1 MPSKLSPEER
11 RLRSEIA
18 NLDRWSNV
26 PFAERSSQTQAAR
39 DARFAKHY
47 LDKVDPERKLDEDE
61 RYALARMAEKADMK
75 RMRLAAVRK
84 RREAQEAA
92 ERAGEAG
99 QVAS

>member
-18 NLDRWSNV
+18 NLARWSISV
-26 PFAERSSQTQAAR
+26 AERSSQTQAAR